1 MQIGIPAKLAP
12 VLFAQALSRLF
23 LVYSA
28 YSVIFAEVLLLLA
41 GWHEGNA
48 AVLWAGFL
56 VGFPGFVL
64 WWLMFSPLSPFS
76 ASLYLVFLGICLVI
90 VSWAVL
96 ATMPDVVSTK
106 FLPFTLLGFALITT
120 CGVAARVRDRLFW
133 ATLGYVIANVA
144 IFVGAQFAGGVFEF
158 DNRLLVG
165 YVIVVLA
172 VSFTPGLLRAQSK
185 IQPSLDNSMDFISQ
199 DAQVVASAKDIAAH
213 LHDTLLA
220 NLALIAQTKPGM
232 LQQDVRESIEAQLA
246 RLENSELTTT
256 RQTATS
262 PELSS
267 DTRERLSPVS
277 TALAEAERNGLVINL
292 SGDLA
297 SLENLTN
304 DQITATA
311 AALSQCLANVLA
323 HSGQKNAEVVLLG
336 IPSNVSITVI
346 DGGVG
351 FDVEAIPTDR
361 LGLKLSVR
369 ERIEQAGGTVRIWSN
384 PNHGAAIMMQLPTE
398 VRDER

>member
-41 GWHEGNA
+41 GWSEANA

-76 ASLYLVFLGICLVI
+76 ASLYLVFLGGCLVI
-90 VSWAVL
+90 ATWAVM
-96 ATMPDVVSTK
+96 ATMPEVVTTK

-120 CGVAARVRDRLFW
+120 CGVAARVRDRLLW

-144 IFVGAQFAGGVFEF
+144 IFIGAQLARAPFEF
-158 DNRLLVG
+158 DVRLLSG
-165 YVIVVLA
+165 YLIVVLA
-172 VSFTPGLLRAQSK
+172 ISVTPGMLRSQSK
-185 IQPSLDNSMDFISQ
+185 IQPSLDNSHDFIAQ
-199 DAQVVASAKDIAAH
+199 DAVVSASAKDIAAH

-220 NLALIAQTKPGM
+220 NLALISQTKPGM

-246 RLENSELTTT
+246 RFENVELSTTLLARQSHQLSSSNSERLT
-256 RQTATS
+256 
-262 PELSS
+262 PI
-267 DTRERLSPVS
+267 S
-277 TALAEAERNGLVINL
+277 TALEQAETNGLAINV
-292 SGDLA
+292 SGELT
-297 SLENLTN
+297 SLERLTD
-304 DQITATA
+304 DQIAATA
-311 AALSQCLANVLA
+311 AALTQCLANVLA
-323 HSGQKNAEVVLLG
+323 HSGQKQAEVVFLG
-336 IPSNVSITVI
+336 IPTHVSVTII

-351 FDVEAIPTDR
+351 FDIDAIPEDR

-369 ERIEQAGGTVRIWSN
+369 ERIEKAGGSVRIWSN
-384 PNHGAAIMMQLPTE
+384 PGQGAAIMLQFQQGGE
-398 VRDER
+398 Q

>member
-41 GWHEGNA
+41 GWSEANA

-76 ASLYLVFLGICLVI
+76 ASLYLVFLGGCLVI
-90 VSWAVL
+90 ATWAVMD
-96 ATMPDVVSTK
+96 TMPEVVTTK

-120 CGVAARVRDRLFW
+120 CGVAARVRDRLLW

-144 IFVGAQFAGGVFEF
+144 IFIGAQLARAPFEF
-158 DNRLLVG
+158 DVRLLAG
-165 YVIVVLA
+165 YLIVVLA
-172 VSFTPGLLRAQSK
+172 ISVTPGMLRSQSK
-185 IQPSLDNSMDFISQ
+185 IQPSLDNSHDFIAQ
-199 DAQVVASAKDIAAH
+199 DAVVSASAKDIAAH

-220 NLALIAQTKPGM
+220 NLALISQTKPGM

-246 RLENSELTTT
+246 RFENV
-256 RQTATS
+256 
-262 PELSS
+262 ELSTTLLARQS
-267 DTRERLSPVS
+267 QQLSSSSSERLTPIS
-277 TALAEAERNGLVINL
+277 TALEQAETHGLAINV
-292 SGDLA
+292 SGELT
-297 SLENLTN
+297 SLERLTD
-304 DQITATA
+304 DQIAATA
-311 AALSQCLANVLA
+311 AALTQCLANVLA
-323 HSGQKNAEVVLLG
+323 HSGQKQAEVVFLG
-336 IPSNVSITVI
+336 IPTHVSVTII

-351 FDVEAIPTDR
+351 FDIDAIPKDR

-369 ERIEQAGGTVRIWSN
+369 ERIEKAGGSVRIWSN
-384 PNHGAAIMMQLPTE
+384 PGQGAAIMLQFQQGGE
-398 VRDER
+398 Q

>member
-76 ASLYLVFLGICLVI
+76 ASLYLVFLGASLSIAT
-90 VSWAVL
+90 WAVL
-96 ATMPDVVSTK
+96 STMPDVESTK
-106 FLPFTLLGFALITT
+106 FLPFTLLGLALITT

-133 ATLGYVIANVA
+133 ATLGYLMANLTTW
-144 IFVGAQFAGGVFEF
+144 VGAQLAQAVWEF
-158 DNRLLVG
+158 DIRLMMGYLV
-165 YVIVVLA
+165 VVLA
-172 VSFTPGLLRAQSK
+172 ISATPGLLRAKGK
-185 IQPSLDNSMDFISQ
+185 IQPALDQSLDFVAH
-199 DAQVVASAKDIAAH
+199 DAEVSASAKDIAAH

-220 NLALIAQTKPGM
+220 NLALISQTKTGM

-246 RLENSELTTT
+246 RLENVEKAPDPSVVE
-256 RQTATS
+256 
-262 PELSS
+262 PVLSS
-267 DTRERLSPVS
+267 EARERLTVITEVFSQ
-277 TALAEAERNGLVINL
+277 AEAEGLVLNISGELWALEGL
-292 SGDLA
+292 SVA
-297 SLENLTN
+297 
-304 DQITATA
+304 QIDAAA
-311 AALSQCLANVLA
+311 AALSQCLRNVLA
-323 HSGQKNAEVVLLG
+323 HSGQRSAEVVLLG
-336 IPSNVSITVI
+336 TQAGVSITVI

-351 FDVEAIPTDR
+351 FDLDAVPADR
-361 LGLKLSVR
+361 MGLKLSVR
-369 ERIEQAGGTVRIWSN
+369 DRVEQAGGSVRIWSS
-384 PNHGAAIMMQLPTE
+384 PGSGVAVMIQFPLGE
-398 VRDER
+398 VNA

>member
-76 ASLYLVFLGICLVI
+76 ASLYLVFLSTCLVI
-90 VSWAVL
+90 ATWAVL
-96 ATMPDVVSTK
+96 ATMQDVVSTK
-106 FLPFTLLGFALITT
+106 FLPFSLLGFALITT

-133 ATLGYVIANVA
+133 ATLGYLMANVA
-144 IFVGAQFAGGVFEF
+144 IFVGAQIAGGVFEF
-158 DNRLLVG
+158 DLRLFAG
-165 YVIVVLA
+165 FVIVVIA
-172 VSFTPGLLRAQSK
+172 VSLTPGMLRSQSK
-185 IQPSLDNSMDFISQ
+185 IQPSLDKSMDFVSQ
-199 DAQVVASAKDIAAH
+199 DAEVVASAKDIAAH

-246 RLENSELTTT
+246 RLEKSELATT
-256 RQTATS
+256 RQTTAAQGNGS
-262 PELSS
+262 ENHQ
-267 DTRERLSPVS
+267 RVS
-277 TALAEAERNGLVINL
+277 LVSQALIEAERNGLVINL

-297 SLENLTN
+297 SLESLTD
-304 DQITATA
+304 DQISAVA
-311 AALSQCLANVLA
+311 AALTQCLANVLA
-323 HSGQKNAEVVLLG
+323 HSGQRNSEIVLLG
-336 IPSNVSITVI
+336 VSSHVSITVI

-351 FDVEAIPTDR
+351 FDVEAVPEDR
-361 LGLKLSVR
+361 LGLRLSVR
-369 ERIEQAGGTVRIWSN
+369 ERIEKAGGSVRIWAN
-384 PNHGAAIMMQLPTE
+384 PNQGTAIMMQFQTE
-398 VRDER
+398 VSDER